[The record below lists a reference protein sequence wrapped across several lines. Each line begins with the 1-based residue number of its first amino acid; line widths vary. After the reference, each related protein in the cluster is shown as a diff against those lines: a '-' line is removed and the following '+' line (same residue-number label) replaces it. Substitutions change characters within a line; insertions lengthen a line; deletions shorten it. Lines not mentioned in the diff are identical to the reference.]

1 MAKKTPTEDKKTRRG
16 KAVKPARGEPAEF
29 EEGAAAAPK
38 TFDPAA
44 LLKDVNVYWEADG
57 GDTFWAEDENGWA
70 KWPKDAFLDLC
81 QEKYFVA
88 RRKRDGEFL
97 AQSARMLT
105 WIRTHRRVDGVMW
118 GLAGYKAGLTTMPS
132 GERVIIRNSPTPV
145 MPAEGDWSIVRE
157 MIEGRLDLRRDGET
171 VAELSDQVIY
181 FHAWCKTCLTSLLNG
196 KPGSWTQ
203 RPLLVLAGPHG
214 CGKSRLQV
222 SIINGLL
229 GGRCANPKAFLTGKE
244 SFNANMVKA
253 EHLMMEELDNVSQK
267 MEERLAFGESVK
279 ALVANT
285 GVTLRLMR
293 TDPMTITPFWAA
305 SLSMNN
311 DPDKLRSFP
320 PLTPDFADK
329 VIMLLVRRAALP
341 MPTKTDEEKE
351 SLNSALAAQL
361 PAYAHF
367 LLNEFEVPTDLLT
380 DDEGNDATRF
390 GCRSYHHPALA
401 LELYDDTPSA
411 ELLVIIDAAT
421 FGDDKLKLWELP
433 SASKHAGSVWEG
445 SAIEL
450 EKLLTGDGDVTSSVK
465 SEASRTSRFHSF
477 PRLLARLREDRPDR
491 VAQHRVNS
499 GRRWQIGRPV

>member
-16 KAVKPARGEPAEF
+16 KAVKPKHGEPAEF

-38 TFDPAA
+38 KFDPEA

-57 GDTFWAEDENGWA
+57 GDTFWVEDANGWA
-70 KWPKDAFLDLC
+70 RWPKDAFLDLC

-88 RRKRDGEFL
+88 RRKREGEFL
-97 AQSARMLT
+97 AQSSRLLT

-118 GLAGYKAGLTTMPS
+118 GLAGYNAGLAKMPS
-132 GERVIIRNSPTPV
+132 GERVIIRNSPSPV

-171 VAELSDQVIY
+171 VSVLTDQVVY
-181 FHAWCKTCLTSLLNG
+181 FHAWCKVCLTSLLYG

-203 RPLLVLAGPHG
+203 RPLLVLAGPVG
-214 CGKSRLQV
+214 CGKSRLQI
-222 SIINGLL
+222 SIINALF
-229 GGRCANPKAFLTGKE
+229 GGRYANPKAFLTGKE
-244 SFNANMVKA
+244 NFNANMVKA

-267 MEERLAFGESVK
+267 TIDRLAFGESVK

-305 SLSMNN
+305 TLSMNN

-320 PLTPDFADK
+320 PLTPDFAEK
-329 VIMLLVRRAALP
+329 VMMLLVRRAPLP
-341 MPTKTDEEKE
+341 MPTTTDAEKE
-351 SLNSALAAQL
+351 ALNSAIAAQL

-367 LLNEFEVPTDLLT
+367 LLNEFDVPEELLT
-380 DDEGNDATRF
+380 DAEGNDARRF
-390 GCRSYHHPALA
+390 GCRSWQHPALA
-401 LELYDDTPSA
+401 MELYDDTPSA
-411 ELLVIIDAAT
+411 ELLALIDVAT
-421 FGDDKLKLWELP
+421 FGMEDQKLWDLP
-433 SASKHAGSVWEG
+433 SASKHPGSLWEG

-450 EKLLTGDGDVTSSVK
+450 DKLLSGVDLTCSVER
-465 SEASRTSRFHSF
+465 EASRISKHHSIV
-477 PRLLARLREDRPDR
+477 RLLSRLREDRPDR
-491 VAQHRVNS
+491 VSHRRTAS
-499 GRRWQIGRPV
+499 GRRWLIGKPV